1 MQPWLRTALTLSYN
15 DISMKMNSPETDFQR
30 CLKSRTFVG
39 CLKHLQVPSSFP
51 GSWRLSA
58 IPLPTLKVGG
68 PFRGG
73 DLASCLASELCETE
87 REAPPT
93 GCEGPCW
100 GLGDLTE
107 AERVQGNDSGK
118 LRRCVRAMEEERD
131 VKSGFFFPSLFPHLN
146 ISGTEM
152 KGLL

>member
-15 DISMKMNSPETDFQR
+15 DISMKMNSPETLSEVFEKQDN
-30 CLKSRTFVG
+30 KSLVG

-73 DLASCLASELCETE
+73 DLASCLA
-87 REAPPT
+87 R
-93 GCEGPCW
+93 
-100 GLGDLTE
+100 
-107 AERVQGNDSGK
+107 
-118 LRRCVRAMEEERD
+118 
-131 VKSGFFFPSLFPHLN
+131 
-146 ISGTEM
+146 
-152 KGLL
+152 